1 MRLPITPALL
11 TLAVLLGAAGAEARP
26 KRKKSDKLSPG
37 QQAPV
42 FRLRA
47 LDGAMVRLD
56 ELAYRGRE
64 KKWAKKRPV
73 FLDFFRTDC
82 EPCKKAMPELVKIHE
97 KYHDRGLE
105 VVLVALLEEENGR
118 DKLKAYLAKN
128 DLPFTVVVDGTG
140 HHAKMYLG
148 DLVTLPA
155 SFLLNRTGVLK
166 QVKYG
171 ASGTYEEHFSEAIE
185 KVLEEHEAAT
195 KK

>member
-1 MRLPITPALL
+1 MRIPFTTLL
-11 TLAVLLGAAGAEARP
+11 VTLALVLAAAGADARP

-37 QQAPV
+37 QPAPV

-82 EPCKKAMPELVKIHE
+82 EPCKKAMPDLVKLHE
-97 KYHDRGLE
+97 KYHARGLD
-105 VVLVALLEEENGR
+105 VVLVALLEEEKGR
-118 DKLKAYLAKN
+118 DKLKAYLAQNK
-128 DLPFTVVVDGTG
+128 LPFTIVVDGTG

-148 DLVTLPA
+148 ELVTLPA
-155 SFLLNRTGVLK
+155 SFLLDRTGVLQ

-171 ASGTYEEHFSEAIE
+171 ASGTYDEHFGEAIE
-185 KVLEEHEAAT
+185 KALTAHEAAA